1 MNSTALA
8 RAAELHKTY
17 DMFNKKAKR
26 SALKELAAFGFTVQ
40 DIHTITK
47 LSVPHISGV
56 LVVTPGKSTP
66 WNVKTLDALYILSTQ
81 VVPKPALLQL
91 IVKAGTPLRS
101 IARLTG
107 HDIEDLRDATR
118 DVQ

>member
-26 SALKELAAFGFTVQ
+26 SALKELAAFGFVPS
-40 DIHTITK
+40 DI
-47 LSVPHISGV
+47 S
-56 LVVTPGKSTP
+56 VVTGASIDYIVSVVGAGSQPR

-81 VVPKPALLQL
+81 VVPKPALVQL

-107 HDIEDLRDATR
+107 HDIEGLRKCLSMD
-118 DVQ
+118 